1 MRTYRRRAYRR
12 AAAPMRRRTT
22 QTRRAF
28 GNFASAM
35 QQRDS
40 TNVVI
45 SCQEDV
51 TMNLPAACD
60 EVTLVRNVNSLLIT
74 TPYFENYMGMYDQ
87 YKINAVRASMEM
99 TNISNEL
106 LNATRFP
113 QICTAWDRNGIKI
126 STVVTNPGVN
136 PSQYAYCLPSYSEVA
151 SYSSANEKTIYYG
164 SRWGVIRQ
172 LDAAS
177 MMEKSVYL
185 PTTNT
190 RDVLSHANMYSAWNP
205 MLLIALK
212 ASTVDPNAIRASK
225 ISIHWQFDV
234 TLRGLRKV
242 ATTEMDRFKPNAG
255 FIGYAKS
262 NDGLAVLKPGANPT
276 AAGTQPYG
284 GVNIGG
290 VAIQPTINP
299 ENDMPVNSGV
309 GLVVPNTGLPDAN
322 TGL

>member
-1 MRTYRRRAYRR
+1 MRTYRRRATRR
-12 AAAPMRRRTT
+12 VAAPIRRRTT

-45 SCQEDV
+45 STQEDV
-51 TMNLPAACD
+51 VLNMPHEAD
-60 EVTLVRNVNSLLIT
+60 EVTLVRNCNSLLIS

-87 YKINAVRASMEM
+87 YKINAIRASMEM

-106 LNATRFP
+106 LSATKFP
-113 QICTAWDRNGIKI
+113 QICTSWDRNGIKI
-126 STVVTNPGVN
+126 STVQTNPGVA
-136 PSQYAYCLPSYSEVA
+136 PATYAYCLPSYSEVC

-185 PTTNT
+185 PTSCT
-190 RDVLSHANMYSAWNP
+190 RDVLSHGNLYSAWNP

-212 ASTVDPNAIRASK
+212 ASNVDVLLDRAAK

-242 ATTEMDRFKPNAG
+242 ATTDMDRFKPNAG
-255 FIGYAKS
+255 FIGYAPTT
-262 NDGLAVLKPGANPT
+262 NGLVVLKPGANPN
-276 AAGTQPYG
+276 AGQPYAASG
-284 GVNIGG
+284 A
-290 VAIQPTINP
+290 AIAAAPTINP
-299 ENDMPVNSGV
+299 ENDMPAGAGT
-309 GLVVPNTGLPDAN
+309 GLVVPNDGLPASN

>member
-1 MRTYRRRAYRR
+1 MRTYRRRPVRR
-12 AAAPMRRRTT
+12 IAAPVRRRTT

-51 TMNLPAACD
+51 VLNLPNHAN
-60 EVTLVRNVNSLLIT
+60 EVTLVRNCNALLIN

-99 TNISNEL
+99 TSISNEL
-106 LNATRFP
+106 LSATKFP
-113 QICTAWDRNGIKI
+113 SICTAWDRNGIKI
-126 STVVTNPGVN
+126 STVDTDPEGGHA
-136 PSQYAYCLPSYSEVA
+136 YAYCLPSYSEVC

-190 RDVLSHANMYSAWNP
+190 RDVLSHGNMYSAWNP
-205 MLLIALK
+205 MLLIAIK
-212 ASTVDPNAIRASK
+212 SSTVDDALDRPSK

-242 ATTEMDRFKPNAG
+242 ATTQMDKFKPNPN
-255 FIGYAKS
+255 FIGFNTKT
-262 NDGLAVLKPGANPT
+262 DGLVVLKPDANPNV
-276 AAGTQPYG
+276 GHPYAVIGNVG
-284 GVNIGG
+284 G
-290 VAIQPTINP
+290 ATPTINP
-299 ENDMPVNSGV
+299 EYNMPVGAGNGLIIPNSGLPAV
-309 GLVVPNTGLPDAN
+309 NTGL
-322 TGL
+322 